1 MPGLQRF
8 THVQVRQRFFFAGA
22 APFLAAAAGAAG
34 FGSTASGCPNAMIC
48 TRALTGDDG
57 FLEICNCY
65 SPRPSETK
73 RLLRILKLEA
83 STSRIES
90 ARRLLS
96 VRLASHLPPD
106 SV

>member
-8 THVQVRQRFFFAGA
+8 THVPVGQRFFLAGA
-22 APFLAAAAGAAG
+22 APFLAAAAGTAG

-48 TRALTGDDG
+48 TRALTGEAG
-57 FLEICNCY
+57 LLESCNCS

-73 RLLRILKLEA
+73 RLLEILKVET

-90 ARRLLS
+90 ARRWLS
-96 VRLASHLPPD
+96 VRLASRLPPD